1 MCVCVFFVC
10 LYLRW
15 TGGFVEH
22 FERNAKAY
30 QSSWEQAYFSQNTPY
45 DRFYQCGCFSHQQE
59 NNLRPVS
66 SNGVRC
72 AWMRKHAAQSDRVDG
87 WKSVDGLPGVGD
99 TLMGKLQRRSIQS
112 IKDTVCNNV
121 LLLDRVLESSS
132 NSCHDIWSCEGQ
144 INTPDVPTSRLGSA
158 LRSFLVR
165 VRQPCNNIKKSFSA

>member
-1 MCVCVFFVC
+1 MNSKYTGGFVEHLVCVCVFFVC

-66 SNGVRC
+66 SNGVSVTAEARARC
-72 AWMRKHAAQSDRVDG
+72 
-87 WKSVDGLPGVGD
+87 
-99 TLMGKLQRRSIQS
+99 
-112 IKDTVCNNV
+112 TV
-121 LLLDRVLESSS
+121 
-132 NSCHDIWSCEGQ
+132 
-144 INTPDVPTSRLGSA
+144 
-158 LRSFLVR
+158 
-165 VRQPCNNIKKSFSA
+165 